1 MNVRCFGSLNG
12 SDDCDDD
19 DDDGRGRTA
28 LHLAAL
34 WGDAAGVRAAL
45 EMRADPL
52 VRDAP
57 GRTLA
62 GRTHGRNKERGG
74 RRDRRCARVGR
85 GEGTG
90 IRNGEGDGIV
100 DLPEEGRSVAG
111 RMMRGD
117 VDVSGED
124 EYYSVV

>member
-52 VRDAP
+52 VRDAL

-62 GRTHGRNKERGG
+62 GRTHGRNKER
-74 RRDRRCARVGR
+74 A
-85 GEGTG
+85 
-90 IRNGEGDGIV
+90 GDGIV
-100 DLPEEGRSVAG
+100 DVPE
-111 RMMRGD
+111 
-117 VDVSGED
+117 
-124 EYYSVV
+124 